1 MDKTLPIGA
10 VVLLDG
16 AETPLMI
23 VGYLA
28 KGNDGKER
36 DYMGVIYPV
45 GYVSIEEVRAFN
57 KEDIK
62 EVLFNGFE
70 NNVLFNKF
78 VEKINAANIQK

>member
-1 MDKTLPIGA
+1 MKKMLPIGA
-10 VVLLDG
+10 IVLLDG
-16 AETPLMI
+16 AEIPLMI

-36 DYMGVIYPV
+36 DYFGVVYPV
-45 GYVSIEEVRAFN
+45 GFTSTEEVRAFN

-62 EVLFNGFE
+62 EILFNGFE

-78 VEKINAANIQK
+78 VEKINDSKKK